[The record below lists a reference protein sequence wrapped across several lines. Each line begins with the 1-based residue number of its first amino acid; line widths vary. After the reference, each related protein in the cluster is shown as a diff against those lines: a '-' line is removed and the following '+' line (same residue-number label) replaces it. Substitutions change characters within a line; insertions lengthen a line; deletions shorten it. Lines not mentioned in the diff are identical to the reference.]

1 MATTMKK
8 TFLDKLREKVNGWY
22 RKNPSLRPLYKAFVV
37 VVLFFYHIV
46 MHFASNGKKYLCGVV
61 VLALFLA
68 NTSFTYYGNGEIIQ
82 TEAAS
87 NSDIALV
94 TEQDINTSALTP
106 EEVDATSFGS
116 GDYQVDDSEDSFT
129 LEDIWEEH
137 AAYLENT
144 EEHMPITDKYENITF
159 DKDDWRIILVN
170 KQHPIPDDY
179 EFELAVIKDWMMC
192 DSRILESLLL
202 MMKDANDAGYPL
214 AINSPYRRMSDQV
227 YLFDRKINKFMGLGM
242 SYMDAYKT
250 TAYSVTVPGASEHQ
264 LGLALD
270 IVGAGYNALNEAFGD
285 TGAGKWLSEN
295 SYKYGFILRYPKG
308 KEYITSI
315 EYEPWHFRY
324 VGVEAAT
331 IIYEN
336 DLCLEEFWEEYVY

>member
-1 MATTMKK
+1 MKK
-8 TFLDKLREKVNGWY
+8 TFQDKLREKVNSWY
-22 RKNPSLRPLYKAFVV
+22 RKNPKLRILYKLFVI
-37 VVLFFYHIV
+37 VVLFFYKIAL
-46 MHFASNGKKYLCGVV
+46 HFCNNGKKYVCA
-61 VLALFLA
+61 LATLA
-68 NTSFTYYGNGEIIQ
+68 FFVANASFTFYGNGEVIH
-82 TEAAS
+82 TEAAE

-94 TEQDINTSALTP
+94 SEEEIDTNSAEFEDVDPTSL
-106 EEVDATSFGS
+106 GS
-116 GDYQVDDSEDSFT
+116 GDYQSDDNEVQFT

-137 AAYLENT
+137 AAYLEDAKK
-144 EEHMPITDKYENITF
+144 PAYVSSDFENYSF
-159 DKDDWRIILVN
+159 DKDDWKIMLVN

-179 EFELAVIKDWMMC
+179 TFNLSVIKDWMMC

-202 MMKDANDAGYPL
+202 MMKDAKDAGHPL
-214 AINSPYRRMSDQV
+214 AINSPYRQMSDQV
-227 YLFDRKINKFMGLGM
+227 FLFDRKINKYMGLGM

-270 IVGAGYNALNEAFGD
+270 IVGSGSNVLNEAFGETE
-285 TGAGKWLSEN
+285 TGIWLREN
-295 SYKYGFILRYPKG
+295 AHNYGFILRYPKG